1 MKMDEEGGMTWDKIV
16 TMIFVVVSIL
26 VLILLVFFMFVMP
39 LLKD

>member
-1 MKMDEEGGMTWDKIV
+1 MDEESGMTWDKIV